1 MDIVVEKSQK
11 FLGTT
16 TVNELK
22 HRTNMDITY
31 YRVVHNNRHMAIL
44 NRACKLPR
52 INNVIIVEKQKI
64 PLWKQDM
71 QMRMGRMP
79 RAQESRR
86 VIRVQEIT
94 PEEASKYRIEVYE
107 TRF

>member
-1 MDIVVEKSQK
+1 MDVVVEKSQR

-22 HRTNMDITY
+22 HRTNAHITY
-31 YRVVHNNRHMAIL
+31 YKILNNNRHMAIL
-44 NRACKLPR
+44 SMTSALPSINTVILIEKHKL
-52 INNVIIVEKQKI
+52 

-71 QMRMGRMP
+71 QMRMGRIP
-79 RAQESRR
+79 KAQESRR
-86 VIRVQEIT
+86 LLRVQEIT
-94 PEEASKYRIEVYE
+94 PEEASNYRIEVYE

>member
-1 MDIVVEKSQK
+1 MDVVVEKSQR

-16 TVNELK
+16 TVNELE
-22 HRTNMDITY
+22 HRTNMNITY
-31 YRVVHNNRHMAIL
+31 YRILNNNRHMAIL
-44 NRACKLPR
+44 NRTCKLPR
-52 INNVIIVEKQKI
+52 VSNVIIVEKQKL

-71 QMRMGRMP
+71 QMRMGRIP
-79 RAQESRR
+79 KALESRR
-86 VIRVQEIT
+86 VVRVQEIT